1 MTTSPAATGG
11 VPRVFSVIRAL
22 ADAQADG
29 ARVTQVA
36 RQVGLTQAT
45 THRLL
50 QSLIAE
56 GMVEQDERT
65 KLYRLSIDFF
75 ALAAKAGNPGNLRAL
90 CRPVLLRLC
99 ASLGDSIFLLVRS
112 GFEAVCLDRS
122 EGPFPIRSF
131 TGDIGGRVALGVGQ
145 GALAILA
152 FLPQE
157 EREEVIRF
165 NLARVREYGVY
176 DEVYLRTE
184 IERVRQAGFA
194 ARNSGL
200 LEGMAGVAVPIL
212 DHEGRAVAAL
222 AVGTIAD
229 RLNADRL
236 PTVVDLLKREATAI
250 GPKINPFDATL
261 RRPAQSL
268 ASSPAPQRIEGAQA
282 ESNP

>member
-36 RQVGLTQAT
+36 RNVGLTQAT

-50 QSLIAE
+50 QSLIGE
-56 GMVEQDERT
+56 GMVEQDERS
-65 KLYRLSIDFF
+65 KLYRLSTDFF

-131 TGDIGGRVALGVGQ
+131 TGDVGGRVALGVGQ

-184 IERVRQAGFA
+184 IERVRQTGFA

-212 DHEGRAVAAL
+212 DREGRAVAAL

-229 RLNADRL
+229 RLNPDRL
-236 PTVVDLLKREATAI
+236 PTVVELLKREAAAI

-268 ASSPAPQRIEGAQA
+268 ASSPAPQRIESAQA
-282 ESNP
+282 GSNP